1 MSELTELYQ
10 EIILD
15 HNKYPRNY
23 GSLIDFTAKG
33 EGNNPLCGDE
43 VTVYWKMGSGAI
55 EAISFQ
61 ARGCAISQASASM
74 MTRILKGKSV
84 AEAQELFQLL
94 RGHLTQADGDKEFPE
109 ELGDLAALAGVR
121 KYPARIKCAT
131 LAWHA
136 LFDKMGGSAQGRELG
151 IRGD

>member
-1 MSELTELYQ
+1 MSDLTELYQ

-23 GSLIDFTAKG
+23 GCLDNYTDKG
-33 EGNNPLCGDE
+33 EGHNPLCGDE
-43 VTVYWKMGSGAI
+43 VTVYWKLGPEEIKAL
-55 EAISFQ
+55 SFQ

-74 MTRILKGKSV
+74 MTQILKGKSV
-84 AEAQELFQLL
+84 EEAQELFQLL
-94 RGHLTQADGDKEFPE
+94 RRHLTQECEDEEFPE
-109 ELGDLAALAGVR
+109 ELGELAALAGVR

-136 LFDKMGGSAQGRELG
+136 MCDKIS
-151 IRGD
+151 D

>member
-23 GSLIDFTAKG
+23 GSLVDFTDRG

-43 VTVYWKMGSGAI
+43 VTVYWKIGCGSI
-55 EAISFQ
+55 EAISFE

-74 MTRILKGKSV
+74 MTRILKGKKV
-84 AEAQELFQLL
+84 EEAKRLFHLL
-94 RGHLTQADGDKEFPE
+94 REQLTQGDGDGPFPE

-131 LAWHA
+131 LAWHTI
-136 LFDKMGGSAQGRELG
+136 LEK
-151 IRGD
+151 I

>member
-23 GSLIDFTAKG
+23 GSLADFTGKG

-43 VTVYWKMGSGAI
+43 VTVYWKMVAGAI
-55 EAISFQ
+55 EALTFQ

-84 AEAQELFQLL
+84 EEAQKLFQLL
-94 RGHLTQADGDKEFPE
+94 RRHLTQAYGENEFPE

-121 KYPARIKCAT
+121 RYPARIKCAT

-136 LFDKMGGSAQGRELG
+136 LFDKIQAPVPPAELRKG
-151 IRGD
+151 